1 MTTLGRQFST
11 LCSLEEQKIPGK
23 IDLGLGTHA
32 VRGYCY
38 IPLGVSSVPF
48 PLNHSGSL
56 VSPSSLLPPLRPPP
70 TAIESQVPFH
80 SFYKHASI
88 GVSVQSRSGCVS
100 SLRSRQERLTHGRTN
115 RVHHLPEHLRHRR
128 RIIGGHPKCGHPV
141 ERSDAFGPPC
151 SGSGICPAGLDF
163 GWFRL
168 WVLAVSF
175 FSPSRAGRVELIR
188 SVWCHS
194 LGCQSMM
201 GLTEIQWVFRR
212 MRVCYYL
219 LTGLRV
225 LCGLQACGRPLSVCR
240 GFSTH
245 LPLYS
250 RIRIIHHQ
258 YRPPTVRGR
267 ALHLTH

>member
-1 MTTLGRQFST
+1 MLSEGIVIYPWESRRSPFPSTTL
-11 LCSLEEQKIPGK
+11 
-23 IDLGLGTHA
+23 A
-32 VRGYCY
+32 AW
-38 IPLGVSSVPF
+38 
-48 PLNHSGSL
+48 
-56 VSPSSLLPPLRPPP
+56 SPHLLLPPLHPPP

-100 SLRSRQERLTHGRTN
+100 SLYSRQERLTRRRTN

-141 ERSDAFGPPC
+141 ERSDAFGPSC

-168 WVLAVSF
+168 WILAVSF
-175 FSPSRAGRVELIR
+175 FSPPRTGKVELIR
-188 SVWCHS
+188 GVWCRS

-201 GLTEIQWVFRR
+201 GLTETQWVFRR

-225 LCGLQACGRPLSVCR
+225 LCGLQACRRPLSVCR
-240 GFSTH
+240 GFRSSSSLQLHSCYPSPISSSDRTRSC
-245 LPLYS
+245 PSSYS
-250 RIRIIHHQ
+250 LI
-258 YRPPTVRGR
+258 PPSR
-267 ALHLTH
+267 